1 MKKDYLEGVGD
12 TLDLVV
18 VGGYHG
24 SRKQT
29 GKYGGYLLA
38 CYDNENKNIKPFV
51 KWECFLYIGLVAGIL
66 FVYSNRLVQGSK
78 MMS

>member
-1 MKKDYLEGVGD
+1 MVEGNKYICICLFIFIDYQQLKKDYLEGVGD

-24 SRKQT
+24 SGKRT

-38 CYDNENKNIKPFV
+38 CYDDENEEYQTICKV
-51 KWECFLYIGLVAGIL
+51 RTL
-66 FVYSNRLVQGSK
+66 
-78 MMS
+78 